1 MIKVLDGIRVLDL
14 GSYITAPYAAML
26 LAEMGADV
34 IKVERPGA
42 GDPFRFH
49 TSTSNSPFFLAYNR
63 NKRGLTLDYTQPDGI
78 EVLRLLVQ
86 KADVL
91 VINVRPGVEN
101 RLGIGAAQLQALN
114 PRLIY
119 CSITGYGADGPYAK
133 RPAYDGVGQA
143 LSGLLSR
150 YHQTDD
156 PRIAGPAMADSL
168 TGIFACLGVLGAL
181 HERSRTGKGR
191 RVEVNMIEAAMAF
204 LVEPLAHYLILGED
218 QPFYFRGAAS
228 QAYILRCRDG
238 KRIGLHMSSPD
249 KFWQGLAKAVGR
261 PDLLTRYATREAK
274 VEHYEEI
281 GRELAAVFAT
291 KDRDDWIPLL
301 EANDVPFAAERLLAE
316 LEDDP
321 QVRHLGTFNEVGHPV
336 HGTVRGVNRPV
347 RFDGDNDSGFLPPP
361 AMGEHSDEILGELGL
376 DNRRIGELRSRK
388 II

>member
-26 LAEMGADV
+26 LAEMGAEV

-49 TSTSNSPFFLAYNR
+49 TSTRNSPFFLAYNR

-101 RLGIGAAQLQALN
+101 KLGIGAAQLQALN

-119 CSITGYGADGPYAK
+119 CSITGYGADGPYAM

-150 YHQTDD
+150 FHQTDD

-181 HERSRTGKGR
+181 HERSHTGKGR

-261 PDLLTRYATREAK
+261 PDLLTRYGTREAK

-291 KDRDDWIPLL
+291 KDRDDWICLL
-301 EANDVPFAAERLLAE
+301 EANDVPFAAEHLLAE

-321 QVRHLGTFNEVGHPV
+321 QVRHLGTFNEVEHPV

-347 RFDGDNDSGFLPPP
+347 RFDGDNHSGFLPPP

-376 DNRRIGELRSRK
+376 DGQRIGELRSRK

>member
-101 RLGIGAAQLQALN
+101 KLGIGAAQLQALN

-150 YHQTDD
+150 FHQTDD

>member
-101 RLGIGAAQLQALN
+101 KLGIGAAQLQALN

-150 YHQTDD
+150 FHQTDD

-376 DNRRIGELRSRK
+376 DGRRIGELRSRK

>member
-26 LAEMGADV
+26 LAEMGAEV

-49 TSTSNSPFFLAYNR
+49 TATSNSPFFLAYNR

-150 YHQTDD
+150 FHQTDD

-228 QAYILRCRDG
+228 QAYILRCHDG